1 MNVRAIALGALGV
14 VVTVLLVA
22 VCAHFLTGVAGP
34 ARPGPTDTPIE
45 RPQRLPSD
53 PSDQRT
59 AFEREKQAQLN
70 SYGWVD
76 RDRGLVHVPI
86 ETAMQMQA
94 DAAAER
100 KP

>member
-1 MNVRAIALGALGV
+1 MNVRASAFGALGV
-14 VVTVLLVA
+14 IVMVLLVA
-22 VCAHFLTGVAGP
+22 VCAHFLTAAGGP
-34 ARPGPTDTPIE
+34 ARPGPTDTPID

-53 PSDQRT
+53 PADQRT

-70 SYGWVD
+70 SYGWID
-76 RDRGLVHVPI
+76 RERGVTHVPI
-86 ETAMQMQA
+86 EKAMQMQA